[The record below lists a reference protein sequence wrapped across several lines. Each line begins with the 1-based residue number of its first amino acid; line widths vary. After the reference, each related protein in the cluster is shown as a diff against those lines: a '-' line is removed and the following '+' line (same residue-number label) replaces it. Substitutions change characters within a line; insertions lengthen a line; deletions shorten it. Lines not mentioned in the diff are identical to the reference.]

1 MAQELT
7 SSKLYH
13 QLLKE
18 GASKLSNSELIAVLL
33 ETTPPDQEM
42 RTLGLTYQLLYEG
55 ELRDLRDF
63 LGVLSD
69 WLYYTQDIFEA
80 DEALL
85 KASLEVQR
93 RALTKVL
100 RNSNAII

>member
-7 SSKLYH
+7 SSKLSH
-13 QLLKE
+13 RLLKE
-18 GASKLSNSELIAVLL
+18 GVSKLSNSELIAVLL

-42 RTLGLTYQLLYEG
+42 KALDLTYQLFKSEG
-55 ELRDLRDF
+55 DLRDF
-63 LGVLSD
+63 LEVVSD
-69 WLYYTQDIFEA
+69 WVYYTQNIFQA

-85 KASLEVQR
+85 KASLEIQR

-100 RNSNAII
+100 RN

>member
-42 RTLGLTYQLLYEG
+42 RILDLTYQLLKYEG
-55 ELRDLRDF
+55 GLRDF
-63 LGVLSD
+63 LGVVSD
-69 WLYYTQDIFEA
+69 WLYYTQYIFEA

-85 KASLEVQR
+85 KASLEIQR

-100 RNSNAII
+100 RDCDDLI

>member
-7 SSKLYH
+7 SSKLS
-13 QLLKE
+13 QRLLTE
-18 GASKLSNSELIAVLL
+18 GASKLYNSELIAVLL
-33 ETTPPDQEM
+33 ETTPLEQRM
-42 RTLGLTYQLLYEG
+42 RILDLTNQLLLKYDG
-55 ELRDLRDF
+55 ELRDF

-69 WLYYTQDIFEA
+69 WLYYTPNLFQA
-80 DEALL
+80 DEPLL

-100 RNSNAII
+100 MN

>member
-7 SSKLYH
+7 SSKLS
-13 QLLKE
+13 QRLLTE
-18 GASKLSNSELIAVLL
+18 GASKLYNSELIAVLL
-33 ETTPPDQEM
+33 ETTPLEQRM
-42 RTLGLTYQLLYEG
+42 RILDLTNQLLLKYDG
-55 ELRDLRDF
+55 ELRDF

-69 WLYYTQDIFEA
+69 WLYYTQNLFQA

-100 RNSNAII
+100 MN

>member
-1 MAQELT
+1 MDQKLA

-13 QLLKE
+13 RLLKE
-18 GASKLSNSELIAVLL
+18 GVSKLSNSELIAVLL
-33 ETTPPDQEM
+33 ETTPPNQEM
-42 RTLGLTYQLLYEG
+42 RTLDLTYQLLNYEG
-55 ELRDLRDF
+55 QLRDF
-63 LGVLSD
+63 LGVMSD
-69 WLYYTQDIFEA
+69 WLYYIQDSFEA

-85 KASLEVQR
+85 KASIEVQR

>member
-1 MAQELT
+1 MTQELA

-13 QLLKE
+13 RLLKE
-18 GASKLSNSELIAVLL
+18 GASKLSDSELMAVLL
-33 ETTPPDQEM
+33 EATPHDHQEM
-42 RTLGLTYQLLYEG
+42 RTLDLIYQLLKYEH
-55 ELRDLRDF
+55 ELRYF
-63 LGVLSD
+63 LVVMHN
-69 WLYYTQDIFEA
+69 WLCYTQDIFEA

-85 KASLEVQR
+85 KARRDVQK

>member
-1 MAQELT
+1 MTQELT

-13 QLLKE
+13 RLLKE
-18 GASKLSNSELIAVLL
+18 GASKLSDSELMAVLL
-33 ETTPPDQEM
+33 EATPHEHQEM
-42 RTLGLTYQLLYEG
+42 RTLDLTYQLFKYEG
-55 ELRDLRDF
+55 GLREF

-85 KASLEVQR
+85 KASIEVQR
-93 RALTKVL
+93 RALTRVL
-100 RNSNAII
+100 RG

>member
-1 MAQELT
+1 MDQKLA

-13 QLLKE
+13 RLLKE

-33 ETTPPDQEM
+33 ETTHPNQEM
-42 RTLGLTYQLLYEG
+42 KTLDLTYQLLNHEG
-55 ELRDLRDF
+55 QLRDF
-63 LGVLSD
+63 LGVMSD
-69 WLYYTQDIFEA
+69 WLYYIQDSFEA

-85 KASLEVQR
+85 KASIEVQR

>member
-13 QLLKE
+13 RLLKE
-18 GASKLSNSELIAVLL
+18 GASKLSDSELIVVLL

-42 RTLGLTYQLLYEG
+42 RTLDLTYQLLKSEP
-55 ELRDLRDF
+55 ELHDF
-63 LGVLSD
+63 FEVLSD
-69 WLYYTQDIFEA
+69 WLYYTQDIFKA

-100 RNSNAII
+100 RDCNALI

>member
-1 MAQELT
+1 MTQELT

-13 QLLKE
+13 RLLKE
-18 GASKLSNSELIAVLL
+18 GASKLSDSELMAVLL
-33 ETTPPDQEM
+33 EATPHDQEM
-42 RTLGLTYQLLYEG
+42 RTLDLTYQLFKYEG
-55 ELRDLRDF
+55 GLREF

-85 KASLEVQR
+85 KASIEVQR
-93 RALTKVL
+93 RALTRVL
-100 RNSNAII
+100 RG

>member
-1 MAQELT
+1 MDQKLA
-7 SSKLYH
+7 SSELYH
-13 QLLKE
+13 RLLKE
-18 GASKLSNSELIAVLL
+18 GVSKLSNSELIAVLL
-33 ETTPPDQEM
+33 ETTPPNQEM
-42 RTLGLTYQLLYEG
+42 RTLDLTYQLLNYEG
-55 ELRDLRDF
+55 QLRDF

-85 KASLEVQR
+85 KASIEVQR